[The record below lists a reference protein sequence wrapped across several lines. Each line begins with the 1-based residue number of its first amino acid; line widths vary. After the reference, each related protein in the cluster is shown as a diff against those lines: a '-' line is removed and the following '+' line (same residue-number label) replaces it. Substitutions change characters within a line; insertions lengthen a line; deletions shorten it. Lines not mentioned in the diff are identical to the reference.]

1 MRTYL
6 NNFGLL
12 SVLSIFVLF
21 TMGSCRMSQTAIN
34 SGDYEYAVKRSVDK
48 LRKNKKKSKAALE
61 LEQAYNKAVDR
72 DLIHIGNLHE
82 EGLTE
87 NSVEIF
93 ELYNRLENR
102 QRLVK
107 PLLPLFIKK
116 EGRNARI
123 KIDNYNRQLVEF
135 KKKAADY
142 MYKEATALLETNS
155 KFAAREAFRLLNE
168 LDHFYPG
175 YLDIEKLMGQAN
187 LAGTNKI
194 LFEINNET
202 GVPMPPNFESEL
214 NKISLQELNRLWADF
229 HMKPVRGTDYDY
241 KVAMNVNLLDVG
253 PEQITEDIYTREQEI
268 KDGWD
273 YVLDK
278 RGNVMKDSLGNDIK
292 VDRFKTIFVHVTETY
307 QRKEAQIAGTIDFI
321 DLNTNQIVGTYPIAT
336 TSAFRNRF
344 GTFQGDERAL
354 TNQDRNLIRN
364 GFQIFP
370 SDVDLILQ
378 TMNQLKPLV
387 KDAIVDNESLVLN

>member
-72 DLIHIGNLHE
+72 DLTHIGNLHE

-87 NSVEIF
+87 NAVEIF
-93 ELYNRLENR
+93 DLYNRLESR
-102 QRLVK
+102 QRLVQ

-123 KIDNYNRQLVEF
+123 KIDNYNLQLVEF

-142 MYKEATALLETNS
+142 LYKEATSLLETDS
-155 KFAAREAFRLLNE
+155 KFAAREAFRLLKE
-168 LDHFYPG
+168 LDDFYPG

-187 LAGTNKI
+187 IAGTNKI

-202 GVPMPPNFESEL
+202 GIPMPPNFESEL

-229 HMKPVRGTDYDY
+229 HMKPVRGTNYDY

-253 PEQITEDIYTREQEI
+253 PEQITEDIYTREKEI
-268 KDGWD
+268 NDGWD

-278 RGNVMKDSLGNDIK
+278 KGNVMKDSLGNDIK

-321 DLNTNQIVGTYPIAT
+321 DLNTNQIVGTYPVST
-336 TSAFRNRF
+336 TSAFTNRF
-344 GTFQGDERAL
+344 GAFKGDERAL
-354 TNQDRNLIRN
+354 TSRDKNIIRS

-370 SDVDLILQ
+370 SDFDLILKA
-378 TMNQLKPLV
+378 MHQLKPLV